1 MHAHKMIFCTCP
13 MFCDAAEQ
21 LLGHLEVKVVSG
33 HPYFG
38 GFVGSDDE
46 WYILL
51 MRKFSNGVTLY
62 KDLQTNC
69 CQSATGRLHCSFK
82 IAAVRMDIFI
92 VCSASVL
99 PLKSC
104 HIDLSS
110 QEFQDGLALRYRKS
124 NIKKPVQLNVPALL
138 SVDGLLGS
146 VW

>member
-1 MHAHKMIFCTCP
+1 

-51 MRKFSNGVTLY
+51 MRKFSNGVTLS

-69 CQSATGRLHCSFK
+69 C
-82 IAAVRMDIFI
+82 
-92 VCSASVL
+92 
-99 PLKSC
+99 
-104 HIDLSS
+104 
-110 QEFQDGLALRYRKS
+110 
-124 NIKKPVQLNVPALL
+124 
-138 SVDGLLGS
+138 
-146 VW
+146 